1 MIYLTLSDL
10 QTSVQNKQGY
20 IRLSDYLATCEAF
33 LEYIHQAP
41 LTRIVSPKAP
51 NYIFYQYHEGTNH
64 NITRP
69 LNSDL
74 FIASPPDFL
83 NAYERFLTFLG
94 DLQKRQDRA
103 VEQPAIAAYIQSGEA
118 NRVVYTLQQTI
129 GCIGDAFANPNQSR
143 KRIRQLFESLVRLI
157 IQEIGVTCEPR
168 TVRIP
173 IPGNPGY
180 VMSYELDLVFSR
192 DKAII
197 ASETKHIH
205 PSEIVGSVKTT
216 SKDRIDKIFLDKYL
230 LARLLG
236 REIPVVAIFLH
247 DVQRAST
254 SQNRR
259 SAPGA
264 TDFGIASTFKKN
276 HFLGY
281 TVALNRL
288 DGVYYVDPRP
298 EMLVHE
304 KLREQIRDFQQFL
317 VADLW
322 ALSHVTEDAHDLQ
335 SLAYEDTAAMA
346 EADEQA
352 EKDAEDSPENDVE
365 DASNL

>member
-1 MIYLTLSDL
+1 MSHVSLREL
-10 QTSVQNKQGY
+10 QASIQNKEGY
-20 IRLSDYLATCEAF
+20 TKLSDYLAICQAF
-33 LEYIHQAP
+33 LSYIDEAKPTQ
-41 LTRIVSPKAP
+41 IVSPKVP
-51 NYIFYQYHEGTNH
+51 HYIFYQYGEEQNH

-69 LNSDL
+69 LNSRL
-74 FIASPPDFL
+74 FISSATEL
-83 NAYERFLTFLG
+83 LTAYGQFFDLLG
-94 DLQKRQDRA
+94 DLRRFQDN
-103 VEQPAIAAYIQSGEA
+103 AAGRPSIQAYMQSGEV
-118 NRVVYTLQQTI
+118 NKVVYTIQQAI
-129 GCIGDAFANPNQSR
+129 GCIGDSLASANQSR
-143 KRIRQLFESLVRLI
+143 KRIGQLFESFIRLI
-157 IQEIGVTCEPR
+157 IQEVGVTCEPR

-173 IPGNPGY
+173 IPDNPGY

-192 DKAII
+192 NKAII
-197 ASETKHIH
+197 ASETRHIH

-216 SKDRIDKIFLDKYL
+216 SKDRIDKVFLDKYL

-254 SQNRR
+254 AQNRQ

-264 TDFGIASTFKKN
+264 TGFGIASTFKKN

-298 EMLVHE
+298 EMLMHQ
-304 KLREQIRDFQQFL
+304 KLREQIHDFQQFL

-322 ALSHVTEDAHDLQ
+322 SLSHVTEGKGKQ
-335 SLAYEDTAAMA
+335 
-346 EADEQA
+346 
-352 EKDAEDSPENDVE
+352 
-365 DASNL
+365 